1 MPDIQEHRGLNGLS
15 GKVSAQG
22 AGDSPL
28 LSFRAA
34 RLLLCTAA
42 GRDLSWHGVRPGRK
56 DAHEPG
62 PAWAGSCRDRVLS
75 DIEFSERFDRQ
86 ASQRSSGAPLPW
98 RKQRWRDA
106 GRVLHNVQPEWSSPC
121 QGCDGIFNTRNMRRY
136 GCNRRRQ
143 RAVFGQL
150 RACAFQRGMASW
162 QCVCRSAVQ
171 SRTGRQ
177 RTEKGPPLSKGG
189 PD

>member
-34 RLLLCTAA
+34 APVVYS
-42 GRDLSWHGVRPGRK
+42 GRPGSVWHGVRPGRK

-106 GRVLHNVQPEWSSPC
+106 GRSCTTVQPEWSSPC
-121 QGCDGIFNTRNMRRY
+121 QGCDGTFNTRNMRRY
-136 GCNRRRQ
+136 GCTEGVRGPSLDSSEPVPFREHGIM
-143 RAVFGQL
+143 AVRLQE
-150 RACAFQRGMASW
+150 CSS
-162 QCVCRSAVQ
+162 VK
-171 SRTGRQ
+171 TGRQ
-177 RTEKGPPLSKGG
+177 RTEKGPPLSKSG